1 MRDRTFGPFQHAPT
15 HLPVPILHCTFAP
28 DPANTISFDLEPPHL
43 KPAHSSLMTRIERY
57 IAREVIPSF
66 LIGAALYVFVLLF
79 QSLIGRSQWLSY
91 LPADATARWLL
102 WQIPDSTLKA
112 LPLAII
118 FAVLISFGRLARDNE
133 ILAANAGGI
142 SLANA
147 TRPVVA
153 FGGLLVVF
161 GLVLAEFVT
170 PVANEQVSVTWWDNV
185 DGGGRS
191 LGRLAGRMLETGKGQ
206 LFFTGIDGADVLN
219 VRYEQWDGNTQTLT
233 LAKRGRFDKDRLIF
247 EGYKVFTQDFSG
259 EAPELVNSIVPFK
272 TDAKLTTILDKTRDA
287 LVSQNAGGG
296 FEDSRSLST
305 IYKVWR
311 ETSQQPAKAQE
322 SRSNAVQLGFKTAL
336 PFANLVILILVIPV
350 AASSSRST
358 SMAMGLAVMI
368 AILYYFVLALGQ
380 SMAQNGLMPALI
392 GPWLANIVFFAA
404 GVYAIQARQFR

>member
-1 MRDRTFGPFQHAPT
+1 
-15 HLPVPILHCTFAP
+15 
-28 DPANTISFDLEPPHL
+28 
-43 KPAHSSLMTRIERY
+43 MTRIERY

-142 SLANA
+142 SLADA

-206 LFFTGIDGADVLN
+206 LFFTGIDGADVVN
-219 VRYEQWDGNTQTLT
+219 VRYEQWEGNTQTLT

-247 EGYKVFTQDFSG
+247 EDYKVFQQDFSG
-259 EAPELVNSIVPFK
+259 KTPELLVENVPENPK
-272 TDAKLTTILDKTRDA
+272 AKLTVVLDKTKDA

-305 IYKVWR
+305 IYRDWR

-322 SRSNAVQLGFKTAL
+322 ARANAVQLGFKTAL

-368 AILYYFVLALGQ
+368 AIMYYFVLALGQ
-380 SMAQNGLMPALI
+380 SMAQNGLVPALI

-404 GVYAIQARQFR
+404 GIYAIQARQFR